1 MRQQVPN
8 AVTEG
13 SPAPRGRETVPAIH
27 NEAPTSVGRGGAGN
41 FRSPSKEPGKFFSSQ
56 FLNAVVYVPAMGRDA
71 FRILHFSPHRDHIV
85 QQWQSSVVEG
95 WMYAF
100 RMDSADDV
108 IEVHFMIAKSSYSIF
123 FFVFS
128 HVNTFLPI
136 LTYTIELAFYRTW

>member
-41 FRSPSKEPGKFFSSQ
+41 FRSPSKEPGKFFYHNSLMLWST
-56 FLNAVVYVPAMGRDA
+56 FLRWAEAPFGSCISPPSRPHCATVAKLRCWRLDVCVSDGLGRRRHWGPFHDRQV
-71 FRILHFSPHRDHIV
+71 FILYLFLFTRESL
-85 QQWQSSVVEG
+85 
-95 WMYAF
+95 
-100 RMDSADDV
+100 
-108 IEVHFMIAKSSYSIF
+108 
-123 FFVFS
+123 
-128 HVNTFLPI
+128 FLPI